1 MSRLLRLLGIGLAL
15 CSGAFPQP
23 QPAAPLTVSFSD
35 ALDRA
40 RALSPQLLSADIE
53 ARLSGEDRLQAK
65 AALLPS
71 VNWLNQFIYT
81 QPNGRESGIFVS
93 NDGPHVYS
101 NQAVV
106 HGELFAPARRAEY
119 RMSLAAEAG
128 ARARTEVVARG
139 LTAVVTANYY
149 GLVLAERK
157 SANAQQSLK
166 EAAQFLDITQKQ
178 ERGGEVAHSDVVKA
192 QIQREQ
198 RQREAQEA
206 DLAVEKARVELAV
219 LIFRDF
225 RQDFSVVDDL
235 ETAPSLPSLEQVQ
248 ALATKDNPSIR
259 AAQEAVRRETY
270 GITAARSEMLPALS
284 FDYFYG
290 INANQYAIHDPDH
303 LRNLGSSVQ
312 AELSVPVW
320 NWGANRSKVRQARL
334 RLQQAQVNLSFTQRQ
349 LLAGL
354 RASYLE
360 TDAAGAQ
367 LISLRRSSD
376 LAAESLRLT
385 LLGYQ
390 AGEATALEVVDAQA
404 TLVQARNAAG
414 EGLLRYRLALANLQ
428 TLTGTF

>member
-1 MSRLLRLLGIGLAL
+1 MSRLLPLLGIGLAFG
-15 CSGAFPQP
+15 CGAFPQAP
-23 QPAAPLTVSFSD
+23 PAAPLTVSFND
-35 ALDRA
+35 ALQRA
-40 RALSPQLLSADIE
+40 RALSPQLLSADIGT
-53 ARLSGEDRLQAK
+53 RLAGEDRLQAK
-65 AALLPS
+65 AVLLPS
-71 VNWLNQFIYT
+71 VNWANQFIYT
-81 QPNGRESGIFVS
+81 QPNGKESGIFVS
-93 NDGPHVYS
+93 NDGPHVYN

-106 HGELFAPARRAEY
+106 HGEIFAPARRAEY
-119 RMSLAAEAG
+119 RMSQAAEAE

-139 LTAVVTANYY
+139 LTAVVTTNFY
-149 GLVLAERK
+149 GLVLAERL

-166 EAAQFLDITQKQ
+166 EAAGFLDITQKQ
-178 ERGGEVAHSDVVKA
+178 ERGGEVAHADVVRA

-198 RQREAQEA
+198 RQREAQQAEM
-206 DLAVEKARVELAV
+206 AVERARVELAV
-219 LIFRDF
+219 LIFQDF

-235 ETAPSLPSLEQVQ
+235 ESAPPLPPFEQVQ
-248 ALATKDNPSIR
+248 ALATKDNPGIR

-270 GITAARSEMLPALS
+270 GITAARAEMLPALS

-290 INANQYAIHDPDH
+290 INANQYATFDADH

-312 AELSVPVW
+312 AELSVPIW

-334 RLQQAQVNLSFTQRQ
+334 RLQQAQVDLSFAQRQ
-349 LLAGL
+349 LLAGV
-354 RASYLE
+354 RAFYLE

-367 LISLRRSSD
+367 LISLRQSSL

-390 AGEATALEVVDAQA
+390 AGEATALEVVDAQS